1 MLESET
7 SGDRSH
13 ISHSHSHPPRQSI
26 CNHKQENRKIIMTS
40 LLGLGKLTAT
50 WIIHKYFCFYC
61 GKPTFIS
68 CSFCTRN
75 NEKWGQYGFWHYLY
89 FCSQIS
95 SLEIFSIYLCSSE
108 RHLFPKLQQLAS
120 CVDNSI
126 CGQVSTVFGVQK
138 SCQRNFDPVKCLQY
152 LEKAFRHGESTWNC
166 LQNTDAHFCLKR
178 SWKTQ
183 TMFKCIFLLDT

>member
-1 MLESET
+1 MFSFSCRVLAVFWELYYCAYFTLNSIVGTRRKKCDAVDTTSTFSTYNILLESET

-68 CSFCTRN
+68 CSFCTCN

-126 CGQVSTVFGVQK
+126 CGQVSTVLGVQ
-138 SCQRNFDPVKCLQY
+138 
-152 LEKAFRHGESTWNC
+152 
-166 LQNTDAHFCLKR
+166 
-178 SWKTQ
+178 
-183 TMFKCIFLLDT
+183 

>member
-1 MLESET
+1 MFSFSCRVLAVFWELYYCTYFSLNSIVGTRRQKCGAVDTTSTYNILLESET

-126 CGQVSTVFGVQK
+126 CGQVSTVFGVQ
-138 SCQRNFDPVKCLQY
+138 
-152 LEKAFRHGESTWNC
+152 
-166 LQNTDAHFCLKR
+166 
-178 SWKTQ
+178 
-183 TMFKCIFLLDT
+183 

>member
-1 MLESET
+1 MFSFSWRVLAVFWELYIIVLILHGIQLLGPVERNALLWIQHQHTTFCWSP

-126 CGQVSTVFGVQK
+126 CGQVSTVFGVQ
-138 SCQRNFDPVKCLQY
+138 
-152 LEKAFRHGESTWNC
+152 
-166 LQNTDAHFCLKR
+166 
-178 SWKTQ
+178 
-183 TMFKCIFLLDT
+183 